1 MESQPTINVQNGGVV
16 VSFYIYDGYS
26 FRNTLGII
34 KAETEIASMILS
46 KDAIEISF
54 RNRQGTT
61 LHSIRL
67 NTAEFTSYEYN
78 IVDPETGHLMK
89 EYPIAFETKELF
101 NTTKGIGRRDSIRIY
116 LLQGNSK
123 LNIQQ
128 IKAGAKDPGKS
139 GALFVNI
146 LTAEHRRFDSP
157 DGYTQEPNIR
167 IQAKEFADLCGQ
179 LSGLKC
185 SSLQIIGKV
194 SGVTFKGVKPN
205 KTFASI
211 THFSNNKPQPSN
223 NNTNSSSNNNINH
236 QNDFL
241 NSILDTVQN
250 TSTEKR
256 SNVHLQ
262 VSYEDEIISVEL
274 PSSTAKA
281 LSKIHNISP
290 SGTLLQFTFVKG
302 KPIKIVSPIGIYGVY
317 TLYIR

>member
-1 MESQPTINVQNGGVV
+1 MELQTTSSQNNGVL

-26 FRNTLGII
+26 RRNTLGII
-34 KAETEIASMILS
+34 KAETETASMILS

-54 RNRQGTT
+54 NNRQKTT

-67 NTAEFTSYEYN
+67 NTTEFTTYEYN
-78 IVDPETGHLMK
+78 IVDPETGMLMK
-89 EYPIAFETKELF
+89 EYPIAFDTKELF
-101 NTTKGIGRRDSIRIY
+101 NTTKGIGRRDGIRMY

-157 DGYTQEPNIR
+157 EGYVQEPNIKV
-167 IQAKEFADLCGQ
+167 QAKEFADLCGQ

-185 SSLQIIGKV
+185 SSLQIIGRT
-194 SGVTFKGVKPN
+194 SGVTFKGIRPN
-205 KTFASI
+205 KTFGSI
-211 THFSNNKPQPSN
+211 THFSNNKPQHN
-223 NNTNSSSNNNINH
+223 NMGNNH
-236 QNDFL
+236 QHANTDFL
-241 NSILDTVQN
+241 NGILGTVQN
-250 TSTEKR
+250 TTTEKR
-256 SNVHLQ
+256 SNVQLQ
-262 VSYEDEIISVEL
+262 VHHEDEIISVEL

-302 KPIKIVSPIGIYGVY
+302 KPIKILSPIGIYGTY